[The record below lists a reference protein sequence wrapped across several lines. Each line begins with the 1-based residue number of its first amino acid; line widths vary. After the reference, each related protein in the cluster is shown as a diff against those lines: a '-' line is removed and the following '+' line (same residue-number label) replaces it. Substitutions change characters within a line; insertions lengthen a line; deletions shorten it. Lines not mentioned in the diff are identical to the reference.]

1 MTTSEERCKESRS
14 PCRPRCTPARA
25 SAIRIGIRAARGR
38 GRAGFASFETPDV
51 SDLHEPALHDGAEHQ
66 QPHRSAPRLLR
77 PGLHRQGVP
86 RRQPDGAQGLDLA
99 QPGDV
104 IVVDAGASPMNAVL
118 GDLISTKA
126 RHRGIGGF
134 VVDGLIRDLPAILE
148 LGDFPVFARGITPIG
163 PLHRGPGEINYPI
176 CAGGIVV
183 HPGDI
188 VMGDQNGVVI
198 VPREIAADLLRA
210 AARAHRCRG
219 RLHRR
224 RGSRRVLEPV
234 GRHDA
239 RSERPHPRRL
249 KCRLPTVDRRRWC
262 WEGSRTRSPS
272 PAASRARAWPSTP
285 WGAWTRPCAT
295 RARAR
300 RSTGSRWAIPSRSSG
315 AGCSRMPRTAPSCCR
330 VTTTPSRWLRAT
342 GPSSFRG

>member
-1 MTTSEERCKESRS
+1 MVHKS
-14 PCRPRCTPARA
+14 
-25 SAIRIGIRAARGR
+25 
-38 GRAGFASFETPDV
+38 
-51 SDLHEPALHDGAEHQ
+51 
-66 QPHRSAPRLLR
+66 
-77 PGLHRQGVP
+77 
-86 RRQPDGAQGLDLA
+86 LDLA

-188 VMGDQNGVVI
+188 VMGDQNGVVV
-198 VPREIAADLLRA
+198 VPREIAPTCST
-210 AARAHRCRG
+210 AARAHRSG
-219 RLHRR
+219 GQLHRR

-234 GRHDA
+234 GRQA
-239 RSERPHPRRL
+239 AQSERAHF
-249 KCRLPTVDRRRWC
+249 
-262 WEGSRTRSPS
+262 G
-272 PAASRARAWPSTP
+272 
-285 WGAWTRPCAT
+285 
-295 RARAR
+295 
-300 RSTGSRWAIPSRSSG
+300 
-315 AGCSRMPRTAPSCCR
+315 
-330 VTTTPSRWLRAT
+330 
-342 GPSSFRG
+342 